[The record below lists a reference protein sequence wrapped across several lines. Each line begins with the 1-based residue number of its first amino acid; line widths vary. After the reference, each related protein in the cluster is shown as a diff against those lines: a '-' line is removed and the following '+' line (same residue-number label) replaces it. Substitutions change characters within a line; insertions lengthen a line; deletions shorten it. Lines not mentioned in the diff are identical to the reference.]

1 MIYARFAVVR
11 VPFPFTDRQ
20 SHKRRPAVVLSTPE
34 FQRSSGH
41 LLLAMVTSAAQSAW
55 PLDWPIQDLT
65 PTGLR
70 HPCVIRAKLFT
81 LDERLCLGEL
91 GRLSTADR
99 EGLCRQLTALL
110 ADLRPG

>member
-20 SHKRRPAVVLSTPE
+20 SQKRRPAVVLSTPE

-55 PLDWPIQDLT
+55 PLDWAIQDLT
-65 PTGLR
+65 PTGLSQ
-70 HPCVIRAKLFT
+70 PCVIRAKLFT
-81 LDERLCLGEL
+81 LDERLCLGDL
-91 GRLSTADR
+91 GRLGTADQ
-99 EGLCRQLTALL
+99 EGLCRQLSALL
-110 ADLRPG
+110 ANLQPG

>member
-1 MIYARFAVVR
+1 VIYARFSVVR

-20 SHKRRPAVVLSTPE
+20 SQKRRPTVVLSTPE

-55 PLDWPIQDLT
+55 PLDWAIQDLT

-70 HPCVIRAKLFT
+70 HSCVIRAKLFT

-91 GRLSTADR
+91 GRLGTADH
-99 EGLCRQLTALL
+99 EGLYLQLSALL
-110 ADLRPG
+110 ADLQPG

>member
-1 MIYARFAVVR
+1 VIYARFAVVR

-20 SHKRRPAVVLSTPE
+20 SDKRRPAVVLSTPE

-55 PLDWPIQDLT
+55 PLDWAIQDLT

-70 HPCVIRAKLFT
+70 HSWVIRGKLFS
-81 LDERLCLGEL
+81 LDERLCLGDL
-91 GRLSTADR
+91 GRLGAADQ
-99 EGLCRQLTALL
+99 EGLCRQLSALL
-110 ADLRPG
+110 ADLQPG